1 MAEANGWKIW
11 LEVHHT
17 GWVPNWYSAGLICPL
32 TALPDTPE
40 IKLNTQ
46 MKASFHMNCHRVIS
60 KDVNSQI
67 SIFLFLHTK
76 ENYWNKLEGNI
87 LFDATDK
94 RIGTSFSTN
103 QWKRETTFHFET
115 QRSSGCKY
123 SYIFLTVYHFFFQL
137 DLQANS
143 RLLADPSIY
152 YCVVLPLHTLI

>member
-67 SIFLFLHTK
+67 PIFPFSHTK
-76 ENYWNKLEGNI
+76 ENWLNKLEGIFYSMQQIKGLGQINENERQVFTLKHRDGAVVNTVI
-87 LFDATDK
+87 CFKQYT
-94 RIGTSFSTN
+94 IFFSA
-103 QWKRETTFHFET
+103 KPASKLLIAGGSLH
-115 QRSSGCKY
+115 SSLCCFAS
-123 SYIFLTVYHFFFQL
+123 SYL
-137 DLQANS
+137 
-143 RLLADPSIY
+143 
-152 YCVVLPLHTLI
+152 